1 MAKNNKSQNTEK
13 PVDEFT
19 TPDPDKV
26 VETPVTEGAETP
38 VATDENPVVT
48 DDSTVVNPD
57 EVQVTEG
64 AEITKP
70 VTPEGSETPVTT
82 DENPVVNPD
91 DTAAGAPVTEGTETP
106 VVTDETQVV
115 NPDEASKNDD
125 ETPVTEGDADKKE
138 TKLNLFRR
146 FDIRYASSVDKGV
159 YVTRKNWST
168 SDLVNTFVKMPT
180 SFIAFESKED
190 LEEFKKI
197 IAVKEINVLNKDGK
211 KVPFSKTAKEH
222 LVSRLSELSD
232 MWISKNSK

>member
-13 PVDEFT
+13 PVDEFA

-26 VETPVTEGAETP
+26 VETPVTEGTETP
-38 VATDENPVVT
+38 VATDETPVVT

-64 AEITKP
+64 GEITKP
-70 VTPEGSETPVTT
+70 VTPEGSETPVVT
-82 DENPVVNPD
+82 DENPIVNPD
-91 DTAAGAPVTEGTETP
+91 DST
-106 VVTDETQVV
+106 VV
-115 NPDEASKNDD
+115 NPDEASKNEGN

-197 IAVKEINVLNKDGK
+197 ITVKEINVLNKDGK

>member
-13 PVDEFT
+13 HTDDVIVA
-19 TPDPDKV
+19 DPNKV
-26 VETPVTEGAETP
+26 VETPVTEGNETP
-38 VATDENPVVT
+38 VASDETPVVT
-48 DDSTVVNPD
+48 GVGP
-57 EVQVTEG
+57 VTETTG
-64 AEITKP
+64 P
-70 VTPEGSETPVTT
+70 VIT

-91 DTAAGAPVTEGTETP
+91 DKPVDIPKTDGTETLVVNPDDSTVVNPDNKSDDEAPKTDGTETP
-106 VVTDETQVV
+106 EQPVI
-115 NPDEASKNDD
+115 NPDDAAKPED
-125 ETPVTEGDADKKE
+125 TDADKKE

-180 SFIAFESKED
+180 SFIAFETKED

-197 IAVKEINVLNKDGK
+197 IAVKEINVLDKDGK
-211 KVPFSKTAKEH
+211 KVPFSKPAKEH

-232 MWISKNSK
+232 MWISKKLK